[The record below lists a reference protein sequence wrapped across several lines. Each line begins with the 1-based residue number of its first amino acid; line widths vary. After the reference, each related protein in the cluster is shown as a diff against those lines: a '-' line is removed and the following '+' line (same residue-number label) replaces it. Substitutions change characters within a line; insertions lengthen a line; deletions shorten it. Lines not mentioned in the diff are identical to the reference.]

1 MAGVRDYPTL
11 KARALIPIAAIGIPI
26 GIVALLLA
34 NMQHFPLMQ
43 ELVGRVRAMGEEW
56 WAIPLF
62 LIVYCVFAILLL
74 PVGILSATAALT
86 WGWQLG
92 GTLDLI
98 GCTLASLPPY
108 LIARRR
114 LPHRVES
121 YLEKHG
127 LTFETTPDFF
137 PLLLLRIVP
146 IFPYVALNYVCGL
159 ARFRIRDYLVATFF
173 GSIPS
178 VFLFAFF
185 IDTLGDSAMG
195 GATQLRIVGAC
206 VAVAVLAIIGRWG
219 ARYVARTARRPDGDG
234 RRSAAPEPPPE

>member
-1 MAGVRDYPTL
+1 MKP
-11 KARALIPIAAIGIPI
+11 RALIPIAAIGIPI
-26 GIVALLLA
+26 GVVALLLA
-34 NMQHFPLMQ
+34 NMQHFPLVQ
-43 ELVGRVRAMGEEW
+43 ELVGRVRAVGEEW

-62 LIVYCVFAILLL
+62 LVVYCLLALTLL

-92 GTLDLI
+92 GMLDLI
-98 GCTLASLPPY
+98 GCTLAALPPY

-114 LPHRVES
+114 LPQRVEA
-121 YLEKHG
+121 YLAKHG

-159 ARFRIRDYLVATFF
+159 ARFRVRDYLLATFF

-185 IDTLGDSAMG
+185 IDTLGDSATG
-195 GATQLRIVGAC
+195 AATQLRIVGAC
-206 VAVAVLAIIGRWG
+206 AAIAVLAIIGRWG
-219 ARYVARTARRPDGDG
+219 ARYVARTVRPRDAAGP
-234 RRSAAPEPPPE
+234 RSASPEPPPE